1 MQKITKKR
9 SNSQLIQIGF
19 LLVLF
24 GVFLCS
30 YQFIQKKK
38 LNVIDKMGQQ
48 LYYQKEENQEES
60 NDEITSVPNIE
71 EKRSEDVK
79 EGTTNNANNTNKT
92 YTNEYIGILE
102 IPKIGLKRG
111 FVDPKS
117 IHNNVED
124 NITILN
130 PVAMPN
136 EKNGNFILA
145 AHSGTGSIAYFNK
158 LYQLKKHD
166 KIYVEYQNK
175 VYTYE
180 IVNIYEQPKNGTIK
194 IYRDPK
200 KSTITLI
207 TCTNGNN
214 KEQTV
219 YIANQIKVE

>member
-1 MQKITKKR
+1 MQKITKKL

-19 LLVLF
+19 LLILF
-24 GVFLCS
+24 GIFLCS

-38 LNVIDKMGQQ
+38 LHAFDKMGQK
-48 LYYQKEENQEES
+48 LYYQKEEVVNKS
-60 NDEITSVPNIE
+60 KDEITTVPNVE
-71 EKRSEDVK
+71 EKNSVEKK
-79 EGTTNNANNTNKT
+79 EETTNNINTS
-92 YTNEYIGILE
+92 EYIGILE

-117 IHNNVED
+117 IHNNVEE

-130 PVAMPN
+130 PVSMPN

-145 AHSGTGSIAYFNK
+145 AHSGTGSIAYFDK
-158 LYQLKKHD
+158 LYQLKIHD

-180 IVNIYEQPKNGTIK
+180 IVNIYQQPKNGTIK
-194 IYRDPK
+194 VYRDPK
-200 KSTITLI
+200 KSTMTLI

>member
-1 MQKITKKR
+1 MQKITKKQ

-19 LLVLF
+19 LLILF
-24 GVFLCS
+24 GIFLCS

-38 LNVIDKMGQQ
+38 LHAFDKMGQK
-48 LYYQKEENQEES
+48 LYYQKEEVVNKS
-60 NDEITSVPNIE
+60 KDEITTVPNVE
-71 EKRSEDVK
+71 EKNSVEKK
-79 EGTTNNANNTNKT
+79 EEITNNINTS
-92 YTNEYIGILE
+92 EYIGILE

-117 IHNNVED
+117 IHNNVEE
-124 NITILN
+124 NITILD

-145 AHSGTGSIAYFNK
+145 AHSGTGSIAYFDK
-158 LYQLKKHD
+158 LYQLKIHD

-180 IVNIYEQPKNGTIK
+180 IVNIYQQPKNGTIK
-194 IYRDPK
+194 VYRDPK
-200 KSTITLI
+200 KSTMTLI